1 MPTIKLP
8 GGELLKFPEGMTDE
22 AMAKA
27 IADNYPQYAPKTAS
41 ADAAP
46 AAVPAAAPSK
56 ATGIVGLIGDAA
68 QAVGDFVGGIPDAIR
83 NMPIVAPDD
92 GSAPASVMERAAAE
106 QKRTGKTDN
115 QMDPPPDGIT
125 PFTWARAKG
134 MERAAPLDPRLA
146 AIAPADELARAEQL
160 ASKRANAANGSYAR
174 IMARAREDNK
184 RDAAEAKRQ
193 AEMYSFDNLAG
204 NTGKN
209 LQNFAASSL
218 KIGPT
223 VIKGVA
229 DIGRMMTGDT
239 VGVDTSKYMA
249 EGMKAI
255 DETIAHASLTEQNK
269 EFGALMADPN
279 ADVGDLFAYMADNPE
294 LVVDQ
299 GVTTIGSMFLPV
311 AAAGGA
317 AKVGQLAGLSTNAV
331 RATVGATTL
340 GTVAAQNAADTF
352 TSDELKDASL
362 SDRYQAATVSAGIS
376 LLAGMATKGG
386 AEGEIARRLTG
397 ELTESL
403 TGTPSAR
410 KAALKATAKF
420 LKEAGKEGIQ
430 EATEEFGNALGEQVG
445 TGRVMFDTN
454 NLSKRMAFA
463 ATLGA
468 AMGAGSHLAV
478 SAKPAAPDDGSAAA
492 EQARRDALNRWNTD
506 GLTGSRARTDGRREP
521 TWQEAAGGAPAAPAR
536 PEPTLETIA
545 EASNVDDAIRAAQA
559 VADAPVS
566 RAPAAPS
573 PHATAAEID
582 ALEDAAY
589 AVPAYSEAGQ
599 AGAADVA
606 NAQPGAPI
614 APAQS
619 GLPGAV
625 PAMDG
630 AAGPA
635 PLIDAAGKPAAE
647 TAPANLPAAPEA
659 APAAAA
665 AGKETDDPADWH
677 EFPKETGTLGVPR
690 SQMPQIRAEH
700 RGALVNFLN
709 ARGISHEQ
717 VEVDADTLKPSQ
729 REFSLSK
736 VQKAID
742 YVGGNRSILVSSD
755 GHVVDGHH
763 QWLAAA
769 EQGEP
774 IKAIRLNAPIKQ
786 LLRTV
791 SEFPS
796 AGVDTSSAPASNPG
810 ITPALQ
816 NNAGAGTRLEA
827 GRQKHERQD
836 ELVRQAAAALE
847 KRKTTGGQRARDRL
861 KTENPFLGFL
871 ASHGVQM
878 DDRSDTGGQG
888 GRAGGVMVPG
898 YGPLYRRSGKRL
910 DELAALAQEA
920 GFLTQQDIDD
930 ATDTGGTRK
939 LADMI
944 QRAVHGKEV
953 IQPAGLLDAVAP
965 TADQRLLGEAQR
977 LGIETEG
984 KTADQLYEAVV
995 EAHYQEEQRRQR
1007 NGATNVDEQDDI
1019 DRAADQFTD
1028 REAQLVADAMRDADI
1043 PLDGGTP
1050 SDNLTDEE
1058 IDAIFGI
1065 QSSGNAAGARADRG
1079 ETEGAPAEA
1088 AREGDARAGQPGDV
1102 EPLLSGYTGA
1112 EILERERQADERAKA
1127 EKAEADRLERQRKA
1141 DQLARE
1147 KQGRIAGTV
1156 DDFQLGQTA
1165 EEALAG
1171 QRSIFDAPPAAAADP
1186 TPDAAKQSEAE
1197 TEFEQLLA
1205 NKAMAPYRELGDA
1218 GKASYKAG
1226 FVAGFEGQPFP
1237 AAAVKDGAMDDGYQ
1251 LGKRQAR
1258 EKDAVVVQG
1267 EDGRAVIDYS
1277 RLTFKHVTDFDVNPT
1292 LAAKVQE
1299 ALRTRPDAYTVGQ
1312 YREND
1317 TRITLPQV
1325 DGTRGNNGGQFQ
1337 VRDDGRMDLLGDY
1350 GFGWA
1355 STMSQKSVNDTLN
1368 TWLKNMGPAP
1378 EAKAA
1383 EDTAPTALQQEIARA
1398 KKGKHPYDAER
1409 ARPLLLIPCSEG
1421 KLEGTHKAVDLYKGS
1436 MLEVYRKWKPTENRP
1451 DVYILSAKHGIV
1463 HGETLIESYEQ
1474 PMTKERLAELLA
1486 KPVDLSMFA
1495 GKNFSEVYIAGSAQY
1510 RQLGRNYVEQLRK
1523 AGFVGPDA
1531 TVDAAPDG
1539 AGIGDQRGHF
1549 ASYLRK
1555 VDMRGPA
1562 NAAELADELD
1572 AEQTA
1577 LEKEIARVK
1586 GAKLDN
1592 ATAPEHI
1599 AGVDDRE
1606 LGEIVAEF
1614 NAAQAEMMQDGQAI
1628 TNIFTSPKKSEVV
1641 RLKQKAFATG
1651 VLWNEK
1657 EATAYRKDVEEL
1669 EKLDKKNAQ
1678 LAKKGKPLLPIPA
1691 GLRERIAEFEVDYLP
1706 HAAKLK
1712 KAADIEVQK
1721 WIDHAQNQGEN
1732 AAQRRENSKKVVLSF
1747 FDLSGEWSRPWEEA
1761 GYEVHRFDIQ
1771 ADPEMGDV
1779 NNFSTDFFG
1788 DWFGDF
1794 DGKEVYAI
1802 LAACPCTDF
1811 ASSGSKHF
1819 AAKDEDG
1826 RTVASVKLVHQTL
1839 RAIEYFKPSIW
1850 SLENPVGRIEKLGG
1864 LPPWRLSFDP
1874 YHLGDTYTKATM
1886 IWGRFNADLPVA
1898 PVEPIEG
1905 SKMWKLYGG
1914 KSMATKNARSE
1925 TPQGFS
1931 YGFFMANNAIDH
1943 PAMALHGKFDRL
1955 DRKLIEKALEL
1966 GIKPDDIETAVE
1978 DFYYMDLDDDAA
1990 NDAIRELIAEAR
2002 DETDPATPTTPAP
2015 AGQVDPPPAE
2025 FYKQLSFDYVGVA
2038 STEPVTMPADEAL
2051 AKTRTDIKQLEA
2063 MLNCMGD

>member
-8 GGELLKFPEGMTDE
+8 GGELLKFPEGMSDE

-27 IADNYPQYAPKTAS
+27 IADNYPEYAPKTTAP
-41 ADAAP
+41 AAEAPAAAP
-46 AAVPAAAPSK
+46 AAPAK

-68 QAVGDFVGGIPDAIR
+68 QAVGDFVGSVPDRLR

-92 GSAPASVMERAAAE
+92 GRADVGVMERMEAE
-106 QKRTGKTDN
+106 RQRTGKTPN
-115 QMDPPPDGIT
+115 QMDPPPEGIE

-134 MERAAPLDPRLA
+134 MERVAPLDPRLA
-146 AIAPADELARAEQL
+146 AIAPADNLARAEQL
-160 ASKRANAANGSYAR
+160 ASRQANAANASYAR
-174 IMARAREDNK
+174 IIARAREQNAL
-184 RDAAEAKRQ
+184 DAKEAKRQ

-229 DIGRMMTGDT
+229 DIGRLMTGDT

-255 DETIAHASLTEQNK
+255 DETIAHASLTEQGK

-410 KAALKATAKF
+410 KAALKAAAKF

-445 TGRVMFDTN
+445 TGRIMFDTN
-454 NLSKRMAFA
+454 NTAKRMAFA

-478 SAKPAAPDDGSAAA
+478 GEHAQPDDGSAAA
-492 EQARRDALNRWNTD
+492 EQARQRALNQWNTN
-506 GLTGSRARTDGRREP
+506 GLTGSRSSANGRREP

-545 EASNVDDAIRAAQA
+545 EATSVDDAIIAAQA
-559 VADAPVS
+559 VADAPVAS
-566 RAPAAPS
+566 APS
-573 PHATAAEID
+573 PHATAADID
-582 ALEDAAY
+582 ALE
-589 AVPAYSEAGQ
+589 EQ
-599 AGAADVA
+599 AGLMAAAMQAPAPAGKSLAEMPAAD
-606 NAQPGAPI
+606 
-614 APAQS
+614 
-619 GLPGAV
+619 LP
-625 PAMDG
+625 
-630 AAGPA
+630 PA
-635 PLIDAAGKPAAE
+635 PQP
-647 TAPANLPAAPEA
+647 
-659 APAAAA
+659 APAAAP
-665 AGKETDDPADWH
+665 AGNETDDPADWH

-700 RGALVNFLN
+700 RGAMVNFLN

-742 YVGGNRSILVSSD
+742 YEGGNRSILVSSD

-769 EQGEP
+769 EKGEP

-791 SEFPS
+791 REFPS
-796 AGVDTSSAPASNPG
+796 AGVDTSSSPASDPG
-810 ITPALQ
+810 ITPAS
-816 NNAGAGTRLEA
+816 NPAAPAGPGMTSLEA

-861 KTENPFLGFL
+861 KTDNPFLGFL

-910 DELAALAQEA
+910 DELATLAQEA

-953 IQPAGLLDAVAP
+953 IQPAGLLDSVAP
-965 TADQRLLGEAQR
+965 TADQRLIGEAQR
-977 LGIETEG
+977 LGIDTEG

-1007 NGATNVDEQDDI
+1007 NGATTVDEQDDI
-1019 DRAADQFTD
+1019 DRYADQFTE
-1028 REAQLVADAMRDADI
+1028 REAQLLADAMRDADI
-1043 PLDGGTP
+1043 PLEGGTP
-1050 SDNLTDEE
+1050 SDNITDEDL
-1058 IDAIFGI
+1058 DAIFGI
-1065 QSSGNAAGARADRG
+1065 QSRPARAAGQQA
-1079 ETEGAPAEA
+1079 EEGAAGA
-1088 AREGDARAGQPGDV
+1088 AREGDARSGQPGQGEA

-1112 EILERERQADERAKA
+1112 EVLERERQAAETAKA
-1127 EKAEADRLERQRKA
+1127 EKAEADRLEAKRKKEQDEKEVRARMDASA
-1141 DQLARE
+1141 DN
-1147 KQGRIAGTV
+1147 
-1156 DDFQLGQTA
+1156 FQLGQDPMD
-1165 EEALAG
+1165 ALAG
-1171 QRSIFDAPPAAAADP
+1171 QGGLFDAPAAAADP
-1186 TPDAAKQSEAE
+1186 APQQSEAE
-1197 TEFEQLLA
+1197 AAFEQLLA
-1205 NKAMAPYRELGDA
+1205 KKAMSYYRDMDA
-1218 GKASYKAG
+1218 AGQASYKAG
-1226 FVAGFEGQPFP
+1226 FVAGFEGKPFP
-1237 AAAVKDGAMDDGYQ
+1237 EAAVRDGAMDDGYQ
-1251 LGKRQAR
+1251 FGKRHAR
-1258 EKDAVVVQG
+1258 ELKSSRGVDDAIARTDAAVDAAATAGYEAGKKGKTLPPFELEEDELQAWRIGNRRAMEEDTAPASSKAEPKPRYANFENIKVEQG
-1267 EDGRAVIDYS
+1267 HLFAWI
-1277 RLTFKHVTDFDVNPT
+1277 
-1292 LAAKVQE
+1292 Q
-1299 ALRTRPDAYTVGQ
+1299 VGQ
-1312 YREND
+1312 MDNGKWVSGTSFRAQNEGASVGPFEGRQFD
-1317 TRITLPQV
+1317 SRDEAVQHELDAMKDRIP
-1325 DGTRGNNGGQFQ
+1325 
-1337 VRDDGRMDLLGDY
+1337 
-1350 GFGWA
+1350 
-1355 STMSQKSVNDTLN
+1355 
-1368 TWLKNMGPAP
+1368 LKLHKALV
-1378 EAKAA
+1378 AKAA
-1383 EDTAPTALQQEIARA
+1383 VGTAPTALQKEIARA
-1398 KKGKHPYDAER
+1398 KGGKHQYDAER

-1421 KLEGTHKAVDLYKGS
+1421 KLEGTHKAIDLYKGA
-1436 MLEVYRKWKPTENRP
+1436 MMEVYRKWKPTENRP

-1474 PMTKERLAELLA
+1474 PMTKERLAELMA
-1486 KPVDLSMFA
+1486 KPVDLSLFA
-1495 GKNFSEVYIAGSAQY
+1495 GKNFNEVYIAGSSQY
-1510 RQLGRNYVEQLRK
+1510 RQLGLKYVEQLRK

-1531 TVDAAPDG
+1531 KVDAAPDS

-1549 ASYLRK
+1549 GNYLRK

-1586 GAKLDN
+1586 GGKLEN

-1606 LGEIVAEF
+1606 LGEIVTEF
-1614 NAAQAEMMQDGQAI
+1614 NDAMAGMMQDGQPI
-1628 TNIFTSPKKSEVV
+1628 TNIFVAPKKNEVV
-1641 RLKQKAFATG
+1641 RLEDKTRIYNKEHGWMTPAEAKQ
-1651 VLWNEK
+1651 
-1657 EATAYRKDVEEL
+1657 
-1669 EKLDKKNAQ
+1669 
-1678 LAKKGKPLLPIPA
+1678 
-1691 GLRERIAEFEVDYLP
+1691 RIAEWKA
-1706 HAAKLK
+1706 HALEQY
-1712 KAADIEVQK
+1712 DSSR
-1721 WIDHAQNQGEN
+1721 GEN
-1732 AAQRRENSKKVVLSF
+1732 SQRVVLSL
-1747 FDLSGEWSRPWEEA
+1747 FDLTGKWSKPWEEA
-1761 GYEVHRFDIQ
+1761 GYQVYRFDIQ
-1771 ADPEMGDV
+1771 DDPVVGDV
-1779 NNFSTDFFG
+1779 NNFSTEFFS

-1794 DGKEVYAI
+1794 DGMDVYAI
-1802 LAACPCTDF
+1802 LAATPCTDF
-1811 ASSGSKHF
+1811 ASSGSRHF
-1819 AAKDEDG
+1819 AAKDADG

-1839 RAIEYFKPSIW
+1839 RVIEHFKPPVW
-1850 SLENPVGRIEKLGG
+1850 ALENPVGRIEKLGG
-1864 LPPWRLSFDP
+1864 LPPWRLSFNP
-1874 YHLGDTYTKATM
+1874 NHLGDPYTKRTLL
-1886 IWGRFNADLPVA
+1886 WGRFNGDLPIA
-1898 PVEPIEG
+1898 PVEPTEG
-1905 SKMWKLYGG
+1905 SKMHKLYGG
-1914 KSMATKNARSE
+1914 KSMATKNARSA
-1925 TPQGFS
+1925 TPEGFS
-1931 YGFFMANNAIDH
+1931 YGFFMANNAIDN
-1943 PAMALHGKFDRL
+1943 PVLALHGKFDRL
-1955 DRKLIEKALEL
+1955 DRGLMAEALEL

-1990 NDAIRELIAEAR
+1990 NDAIRELIDEAR
-2002 DETDPATPTTPAP
+2002 A
-2015 AGQVDPPPAE
+2015 AGKTASKPGQSASKAGKTASKPAE
-2025 FYKQLSFDYVGVA
+2025 SATDDAGGQIPLDFYNTVTVDYLAVA
-2038 STEPVTMPADEAL
+2038 STEAAEMPAGDAL
-2051 AKTRTDIKQLEA
+2051 AKTRTDIDQLEA
-2063 MLNCMGD
+2063 MLKCMGD